1 MLGSVQS
8 GQKQLTAAS
17 LSGQRRREVV
27 TAWLF
32 SAPALVLLT
41 VFLISPFVLAFI
53 FSFTDQRLIPNP
65 NLPTQFV
72 GLRNFIRLFTDRE
85 FYNALSNNFIFA
97 AVVVPIQS
105 SFALLLA
112 LLINQKMKG
121 VNVFRTIYFSP
132 VVTTMVVVAIVW
144 SFLFNPGEGFIN
156 KVLQTISF
164 GNIGALEWLRSPKYA
179 FPAIMIFSVW
189 QGVGFQMVI
198 YLAGLQEVPQS
209 LYEAATVDGA
219 SPLRTFWSITLPQLR
234 NTTIFIV
241 VSTTILA
248 FQLFTQV
255 KVMTNGGPNDATS
268 TTVLYIYNQGF
279 KSLKVGYAAAVSI
292 VFIIIVLAVSL
303 IQRRYLHSN
312 REVG

>member
-1 MLGSVQS
+1 MRVAAISPTLIESPCSV
-8 GQKQLTAAS
+8 AS
-17 LSGQRRREVV
+17 LSRSQNFGGMLGKSL
-27 TAWLF
+27 WLQ
-32 SAPALVLLT
+32 SERAAL
-41 VFLISPFVLAFI
+41 
-53 FSFTDQRLIPNP
+53 
-65 NLPTQFV
+65 
-72 GLRNFIRLFTDRE
+72 
-85 FYNALSNNFIFA
+85 
-97 AVVVPIQS
+97 
-105 SFALLLA
+105 
-112 LLINQKMKG
+112 
-121 VNVFRTIYFSP
+121 
-132 VVTTMVVVAIVW
+132 
-144 SFLFNPGEGFIN
+144 
-156 KVLQTISF
+156 
-164 GNIGALEWLRSPKYA
+164 
-179 FPAIMIFSVW
+179 PAIMILSIW

-279 KSLKVGYAAAVSI
+279 KSLKVGYAAAASI